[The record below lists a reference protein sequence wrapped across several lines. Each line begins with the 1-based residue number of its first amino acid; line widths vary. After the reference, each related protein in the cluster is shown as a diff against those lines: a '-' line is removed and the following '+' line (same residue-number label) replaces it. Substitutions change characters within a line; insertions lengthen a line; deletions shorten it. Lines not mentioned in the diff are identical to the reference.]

1 MSLTVFMISPATL
14 LMLVTFWFTGA
25 ALIVSL
31 FLLNRRRL
39 LRAEQESER

>member
-14 LMLVTFWFTGA
+14 LMLVGFWLTGA
-25 ALIVSL
+25 AIIVSL

-39 LRAEQESER
+39 LRNEQASE